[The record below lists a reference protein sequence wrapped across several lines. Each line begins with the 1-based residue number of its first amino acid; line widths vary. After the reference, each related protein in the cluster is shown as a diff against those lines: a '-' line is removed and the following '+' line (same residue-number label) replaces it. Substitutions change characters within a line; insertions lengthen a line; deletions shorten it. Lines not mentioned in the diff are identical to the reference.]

1 MPGEKRQDKKKKA
14 LLEQSCLNPRAEQ
27 VTDNLFREEGFFD
40 PRDLVQ
46 VKYEMLRS
54 VGVDKRPV
62 TEAAQSFGFSRPSF
76 YKAKKALDR
85 EGLIGLTPKKRGPR
99 TRHKLSGE
107 VLSFVKG
114 VFAKEGRLPV
124 AELADRIKKRFGLS
138 IHPRSI
144 ERALNGKKKMAEGL
158 SADAKP

>member
-1 MPGEKRQDKKKKA
+1 
-14 LLEQSCLNPRAEQ
+14 LLEQSCFNPRAEQ

-46 VKYEMLRS
+46 VKYEMLRK

-62 TEAAQSFGFSRPSF
+62 KEAAQSFGFSRPSF
-76 YKAKKALDR
+76 YKAKEALDR

-99 TRHKLSGE
+99 TRHKMSEE
-107 VLSFVKG
+107 VLSFVTE
-114 VFAKEGRLPV
+114 VFAKEGRLPM
-124 AELADRIKKRFGLS
+124 AEVADRVEERFGVR

-144 ERALNGKKKMAEGL
+144 ERALNGKKKFQ
-158 SADAKP
+158 

>member
-1 MPGEKRQDKKKKA
+1 MPGKKRQDKKKEA
-14 LLEQSCLNPRAEQ
+14 LLEQSCFNPRAEQ

-76 YKAKKALDR
+76 YKAKEALDR

-99 TRHKLSGE
+99 TRHKLSE
-107 VLSFVKG
+107 EILSFVKE
-114 VFAKEGRLPV
+114 VFAKEGRLPM
-124 AELADRIKKRFGLS
+124 AEVADRVEERFGVK

-144 ERALNGKKKMAEGL
+144 ERALNGKKKFQ
-158 SADAKP
+158 

>member
-1 MPGEKRQDKKKKA
+1 MPGKKRQDKKKKA
-14 LLEQSCLNPRAEQ
+14 LLGQSCFNPRAEQ

-46 VKYEMLRS
+46 VRYEMLRS

-76 YKAKKALDR
+76 YKAKEALDR

-99 TRHKLSGE
+99 TRHKIREE
-107 VLSFVKG
+107 VLSFVKE
-114 VFAKEGRLPV
+114 VFAKEGRSPM
-124 AELADRIKKRFGLS
+124 AEVADRVEERFGVR

-144 ERALNGKKKMAEGL
+144 ERALNGKKK
-158 SADAKP
+158 SQ

>member
-1 MPGEKRQDKKKKA
+1 MPGKKRQDKKKA
-14 LLEQSCLNPRAEQ
+14 LLEQSCFNPRAEQ

-46 VKYEMLRS
+46 VKYEMLRK
-54 VGVDKRPV
+54 VGIDKRPV

-76 YKAKKALDR
+76 YKAKEALDG

-99 TRHKLSGE
+99 TRHKMSEE
-107 VLSFVKG
+107 VLSFVKE
-114 VFAKEGRLPV
+114 VFAKQGRLPM
-124 AELADRIKKRFGLS
+124 AEVVGRVEERFGVR

-144 ERALNGKKKMAEGL
+144 ERALNGKKKFQ
-158 SADAKP
+158 

>member
-1 MPGEKRQDKKKKA
+1 MPGKKRQDKKKKA
-14 LLEQSCLNPRAEQ
+14 LLEQSCFNPRAER

-46 VKYEMLRS
+46 VKYEMLRK

-62 TEAAQSFGFSRPSF
+62 TEATQSFGFSRPSF
-76 YKAKKALDR
+76 YKAKDAFER

-99 TRHKLSGE
+99 TRHKLSEE
-107 VLSFVKG
+107 VLGFVKE
-114 VFAKEGRLPV
+114 VFAKEGRLPM
-124 AELADRIKKRFGLS
+124 AEVADRVEERFGVR

-144 ERALNGKKKMAEGL
+144 ERALNGKKKFQ
-158 SADAKP
+158 